1 MYALVSGRPVPFLGE
16 LTDNLKDLRNH
27 GDSPHDPTHT
37 YLTMA
42 DDVEQ
47 FVHEHKLTQPI
58 LIGHSMC
65 VVGLYLGK
73 SKI

>member
-1 MYALVSGRPVPFLGE
+1 MPFRPE
-16 LTDNLKDLRNH
+16 LTDDLKDLRNH

-58 LIGHSMC
+58 LIGHSMW
-65 VVGLYLGK
+65 VAGLHLGE